1 MLQFACDEI
10 VLPTGP
16 HKGERFKPHFQ
27 PFAKAYLDAID
38 SGKWNR
44 FIAVGPTQS
53 GKTLIGCVIPC
64 LYHLF
69 EIGEDVIFGV
79 PDMGMAKDKWEKSI
93 YPAIRASRYAK
104 FIPKSGA
111 GSRGGKVEAISF
123 ENGATLRFM
132 SAGGDDKN
140 RSGYTSRVC
149 VFTEV
154 DGYDEA
160 GDASR
165 EASPVDQIEARTESF
180 GERKRVYME
189 CTASI
194 EKGRIW
200 QELLNGTNSKIMC
213 MCPYCG
219 KRVSLERENLHGWED
234 SKSPHEAKEK
244 AFFSCPECKSMW
256 TEADRYKANAEATL
270 EHREG
275 WEYLDTFS
283 MRWNSSNNMFTT
295 AGFLGL
301 KEWKAKNDEAIEEN
315 SEKKLCQFTW
325 AIPYKPDVQNITHLD
340 SRIIEQRMSNL
351 PRGIAPRGSKWLTI
365 GVDLGKRFATWAAI
379 AWDAEYNGH
388 VVDYGTFEIAS
399 DSLGIERATMIALRE
414 FADAVSVGWKIDGQ
428 GYSHPIK
435 VSQGWVDSG
444 FTESA
449 QVVYEFCREREGGQ
463 VWRPCKGYGT
473 NMDISRWYNRPKTTG
488 SIVKVI
494 GDEYHFALIPAQGV
508 LLVEVNSD
516 YWKSFVHA
524 RFSTEI
530 GTGAAMTLYFSPDRN
545 AHKSFAKQLTAE
557 RKFEEYTPGK
567 GLITKWETVSRAN
580 HALDVCYMASAA
592 AHYCGARIV
601 ARPVGQFT
609 SLAPKPPRAPRA
621 YSGVVSSQPRG
632 RGFTLPDGRPYFIM
646 NRS

>member
-69 EIGEDVIFGV
+69 EIGEEVIFGV

-213 MCPYCG
+213 MCPYCS

-244 AFFSCPECKSMW
+244 AFFYCPECKSMW

-325 AIPYKPDVQNITHLD
+325 AIPYKPDIQNITHLD
-340 SRIIEQRMSNL
+340 SRIIEQRMGNL
-351 PRGIAPRGSKWLTI
+351 PRGIAPKTTKWITVGI
-365 GVDLGKRFATWAAI
+365 DLGKRFGTWGVF
-379 AWDAEYNGH
+379 AWDESYNGH
-388 VVDYGTFEIAS
+388 IVDYGTFEISS
-399 DSLGIERATMIALRE
+399 DHLGVEKATAIALRE
-414 FADAVSVGWKIDGQ
+414 FADTISNGWIIDG
-428 GYSHPIK
+428 GNEEHPIK
-435 VSQGWVDSG
+435 ASQVWIDSG
-444 FTESA
+444 YSESSIT
-449 QVVYEFCREREGGQ
+449 VYEFCRERGD

-473 NMDISRWYNRPKTTG
+473 NMDVSKWYNRPKSTG
-488 SIVKVI
+488 NIVKMI
-494 GDEYHFALIPAQGV
+494 GDEYHFAVIPAQGV
-508 LLVEVNSD
+508 MLVEINAD

-524 RFSTEI
+524 RFASAI
-530 GTGAAMTLYFSPDRN
+530 GKGAAMTLYLTPERN

-557 RKFEEYTPGK
+557 NKYEEYIPGK

-592 AHYCGARIV
+592 AHYCGARIMPKLD
-601 ARPVGQFT
+601 APSHFT
-609 SLAPKPPRAPRA
+609 MITKPRNPPPIRR
-621 YSGVVSSQPRG
+621 Q
-632 RGFTLPDGRPYFIM
+632 GFRMPDGRPYFVM
-646 NRS
+646 GRK